1 MPFEPTA
8 AIDRGAPQLRE
19 IPRLQAACEDIGV
32 AIANSG
38 TGTRRGD
45 DVAPRAVARGRGGL

>member
-19 IPRLQAACEDIGV
+19 IRRLQHAREGIGV
-32 AIANSG
+32 ATANSG

>member
-19 IPRLQAACEDIGV
+19 IRRLQNAREGIGV
-32 AIANSG
+32 ATANSATTCG
-38 TGTRRGD
+38 AAMTSRRM
-45 DVAPRAVARGRGGL
+45 